1 MILQN
6 SLKNRILMLS
16 GESTIPVGILLEDED
31 FIEYLT
37 EEKPTYEQALD
48 YLNENY

>member
-6 SLKNRILMLS
+6 SLKNTIMMLS
-16 GESTIPVGILLEDED
+16 GESTIPVYLLLEDED
-31 FIEYLT
+31 FLEYLT
-37 EEKPTYEQALD
+37 EEKPTYEEALE